1 MNNPIDFTY
10 VVCIQY
16 LVSIAALQQSP
27 TAALSPRSLQND
39 FIFTVGICHDAV
51 LVSLR
56 QSPWAGLGA
65 KSLKSAPVKE
75 NIIIWRL
82 KRKGTN
88 KAAIRN
94 HLTLSLRECLRLFLW
109 SYNSHRRVMALVS
122 VRPFMCACRMWVCRR
137 HLLFCWT
144 LPAKRHRSRDR
155 VDPAVGRF

>member
-27 TAALSPRSLQND
+27 TAALSPRSLQNN

-94 HLTLSLRECLRLFLW
+94 HLTLSLRECLRLFL
-109 SYNSHRRVMALVS
+109 
-122 VRPFMCACRMWVCRR
+122 
-137 HLLFCWT
+137 
-144 LPAKRHRSRDR
+144 
-155 VDPAVGRF
+155 